1 MHTMECHRGI
11 RQDKVD
17 ICTENYLKS
26 YSNIKVIKVCSVIS
40 HLDHLKK
47 DLIFLE
53 QNTINLTVV
62 TSGE

>member
-1 MHTMECHRGI
+1 MESHRGI
-11 RQDKVD
+11 DETKVD
-17 ICTENYLKS
+17 ICTESNVKS
-26 YSNIKVIKVCSVIS
+26 YSNIQVTQVCSVIS

-62 TSGE
+62 TSGV